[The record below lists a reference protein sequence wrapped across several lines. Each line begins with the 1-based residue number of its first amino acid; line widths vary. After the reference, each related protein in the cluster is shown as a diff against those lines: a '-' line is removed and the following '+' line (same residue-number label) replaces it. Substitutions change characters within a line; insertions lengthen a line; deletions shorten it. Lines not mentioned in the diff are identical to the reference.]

1 MDWGCS
7 AADRCGG
14 EVKGCSLN
22 AGRSGRPGLAEGMLQ
37 PALAAGPAA
46 PSSRGLPLHPNRTL
60 GKRVPISCSRV
71 CNLMVGLPRAGWARP
86 RRQWGT
92 PAWSRASCPE

>member
-14 EVKGCSLN
+14 EVKGCFHLN

-37 PALAAGPAA
+37 PALAAGPC
-46 PSSRGLPLHPNRTL
+46 SSLLPWP
-60 GKRVPISCSRV
+60 
-71 CNLMVGLPRAGWARP
+71 
-86 RRQWGT
+86 T
-92 PAWSRASCPE
+92 PAPQPYAWQMCAHLLLPGL